1 MQAKSRVL
9 PELEEIR
16 SLRFAE
22 GHFAHE
28 DTKVRYSQLPVP
40 SLSSWGLWV
49 LESPAD
55 GAGGLPGGFFQWVFP
70 RASISFVH
78 CVILKSQLFP
88 HDALT
93 PRCPHFQGLM
103 PSPPW
108 FPHLHASCPH
118 LHDDLTSIPYGL
130 TSMML
135 TSLVSCPLQLRDF
148 LCRIREWL
156 ICPFSA

>member
-55 GAGGLPGGFFQWVFP
+55 GAGGLPGASSSGFF
-70 RASISFVH
+70 
-78 CVILKSQLFP
+78 LELLFP
-88 HDALT
+88 L
-93 PRCPHFQGLM
+93 FIG
-103 PSPPW
+103 S
-108 FPHLHASCPH
+108 S
-118 LHDDLTSIPYGL
+118 
-130 TSMML
+130 
-135 TSLVSCPLQLRDF
+135 
-148 LCRIREWL
+148 
-156 ICPFSA
+156 